1 MDSILERGEG
11 GDGETTVII
20 QGEVMGWSQTPAG
33 SLRSGTTRYICW
45 GVETTGCADG
55 LNVGRRTK

>member
-1 MDSILERGEG
+1 MENILERGEG

-33 SLRSGTTRYICW
+33 SEKWNHPVCMSG
-45 GVETTGCADG
+45 
-55 LNVGRRTK
+55 GRNNRVC